1 MTKSPDAGRTR
12 QALRE
17 ATMASHDR
25 VDALFA
31 DFSLDNARDYA
42 DFLSAHSRALSAL
55 EPAALRRSVAWPD
68 CAGMPPLYAAFT
80 VARTTETQSAGRA
93 CCCVFHNDIDGD
105 DNGGVRER
113 CVQHSCTATQPPTC
127 TPKNRANRLAR
138 ALLRA

>member
-31 DFSLDNARDYA
+31 DFPLDNARDYA

-55 EPAALRRSVAWPD
+55 EPAAQPD
-68 CAGMPPLYAAFT
+68 RTARPRIRQAF
-80 VARTTETQSAGRA
+80 
-93 CCCVFHNDIDGD
+93 
-105 DNGGVRER
+105 VR
-113 CVQHSCTATQPPTC
+113 P
-127 TPKNRANRLAR
+127 
-138 ALLRA
+138 

>member
-55 EPAALRRSVAWPD
+55 EPAAQPDQTRMPFLAQDLAALGVAPPQSLSLES
-68 CAGMPPLYAAFT
+68 AGGDGYRWGLLYALEGSRLGGASPAPIFPRLMT
-80 VARTTETQSAGRA
+80 RGNGWPSSARLT
-93 CCCVFHNDIDGD
+93 
-105 DNGGVRER
+105 
-113 CVQHSCTATQPPTC
+113 
-127 TPKNRANRLAR
+127 
-138 ALLRA
+138 ALLRKAAKAG